1 MELYDRHLDVAA
13 AERIKYY
20 KHNAKAKLCL
30 KYLSVIID
38 GMTQNTTRLPHQARK
53 GSHWEK
59 KKENTTP
66 FYETHVMGVL
76 SFEKSGTTAFC
87 EMSHQNLSNNS
98 SLVLDSIHRAVSR
111 SQAARVAADLPLPS
125 VLYLQL
131 DNVSSNKSKVLFL
144 YCSWLVMTGVFE
156 KVKVG
161 FLMVGHTH
169 ENTDQLFS
177 RIAKLLKRANCHTMA
192 DLERLVRRAFTP
204 SPATAH
210 VTHVNDWVEYLT
222 QEGNFQDIRD
232 ISFNHQFKIEKDD
245 AGDVVVRSKQLSTD
259 AEWSAPG
266 RVLFSAPDGVP
277 AALAVLP
284 LVPLKLTALLFVRDT
299 YKRYQAFDWKRPD
312 VRAYWD
318 TAIAYQEGLASG
330 IQPTA
335 PSDLY
340 CHLSTATGSFAQ
352 LSRHSIPAA
361 DVGRFQPVRRDIY
374 VGRQRPPA
382 EREAAEYLQDS
393 YMKVAFED
401 MYIGSIA
408 ILKASAVLGSVAA
421 ADGATFRLKLNRD
434 TLSEPLL
441 LARVASAHLQDRT
454 VAFEF
459 FKPLKFTH
467 PSDRSI
473 ARQKATTNGCFQEPP
488 AAATIPAASDQT
500 CRRGGNTFRLPTI
513 GRPAATISAAS
524 STPTRISFSSSDI
537 ILGWDLEDGDDA
549 THIPIEQHQSAIT
562 VLRAQ
567 LLLAKTALASGVVA
581 RPSNDPPSS

>member
-1 MELYDRHLDVAA
+1 MELYDRHLEVAA

-20 KHNAKAKLCL
+20 KHNAKAKLLL
-30 KYLSVIID
+30 KYLSIIID
-38 GMTQNTTRLPHQARK
+38 GMTQNTTRLPHQARQ

-87 EMSHQNLSNNS
+87 ETSHQNLSNNS

-111 SQAARVAADLPLPS
+111 SQAARVAAGLPLPS
-125 VLYLQL
+125 VLYIQL

-169 ENTDQLFS
+169 ENIDQLFS

-192 DLERLVRRAFTP
+192 DLERLIRRSFTP

-210 VTHVNDWVEYLT
+210 VTHVNDWVEFLS
-222 QEGNFQDIRD
+222 QEGNFEDIRD
-232 ISFNHQFKIEKDD
+232 ISFNHQFKIEKDA

-266 RVLFSAPDGVP
+266 RVLLSVPDGVP
-277 AALAVLP
+277 AALAVHP
-284 LVPLKLTALLFVRDT
+284 LVPLKLTALRFVRDT
-299 YKRYQAFDWKRPD
+299 YKRFQMFDWKRPD
-312 VRAYWD
+312 VQEYWD
-318 TAIAYQEGLASG
+318 TAIAYQEGLVSG
-330 IQPTA
+330 NQPTA

-340 CHLSTATGSFAQ
+340 CHLSTATGPAAQ
-352 LSRHSIPAA
+352 LSRLSIPAA
-361 DVGRFQPVRRDIY
+361 DLGRFQPERRDIY
-374 VGRQRPPA
+374 FGRQRPAA
-382 EREAAEYLQDS
+382 EREAAEYLRDS

-401 MYIGSIA
+401 MFTGSIA
-408 ILKASAVLGSVAA
+408 ILKASAVGSVAA
-421 ADGATFRLKLNRD
+421 AYGATFRLKLTRD

-473 ARQKATTNGCFQEPP
+473 ARQKATTNGCFQPP
-488 AAATIPAASDQT
+488 AAAITTPTACDQT
-500 CRRGGNTFRLPTI
+500 RRRGGNTFRRPPTTR
-513 GRPAATISAAS
+513 GAATYSAAS
-524 STPTRISFSSSDI
+524 PTLTRIPFSCSDI
-537 ILGWDLEDGDDA
+537 ILGWDVEDGDDD
-549 THIPIEQHQSAIT
+549 THIPLEQHDSAVT
-562 VLRAQ
+562 VLRSQ
-567 LLLAKTALASGVVA
+567 LLLAKTASASGVVA
-581 RPSNDPPSS
+581 RPPPSS